1 VIIAETGGDMAQLLT
16 DKNLTSWSG
25 VCTGNKMSAVR
36 QKSGAIK
43 RN

>member
-1 VIIAETGGDMAQLLT
+1 MIIADTGGDMAQLLT

-25 VCTGNKMSAVR
+25 VCPGNKMSADR
-36 QKSGAIK
+36 WKSGAIK